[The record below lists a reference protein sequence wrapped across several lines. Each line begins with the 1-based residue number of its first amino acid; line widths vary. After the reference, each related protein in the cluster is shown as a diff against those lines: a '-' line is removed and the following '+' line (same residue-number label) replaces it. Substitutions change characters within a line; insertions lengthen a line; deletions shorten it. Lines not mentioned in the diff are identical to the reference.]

1 MGYQQ
6 NTNEINVMGEKHQ
19 LKHMD
24 FTKSHHQIDD
34 HQDMLRASPGI
45 VGGKAAAAAFRA
57 NKFEEAE
64 SLYTEACQNKCR
76 NLSENYTLWIPLVI

>member
-1 MGYQQ
+1 
-6 NTNEINVMGEKHQ
+6 MGEKHQ

-76 NLSENYTLWIPLVI
+76 CQKTIPSGSLWLFNIAMDNHHF